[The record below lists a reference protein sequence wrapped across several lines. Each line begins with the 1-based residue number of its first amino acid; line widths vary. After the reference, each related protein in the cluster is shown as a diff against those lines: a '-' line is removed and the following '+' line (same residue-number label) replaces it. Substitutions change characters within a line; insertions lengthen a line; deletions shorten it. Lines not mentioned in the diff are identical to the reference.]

1 MKEKNIFFSSVT
13 DPYQPLEKEYG
24 RTRAALEQ
32 LQGSGAKIAISTKS
46 DLILRDLDLIRTFP
60 DVRISWSINTLDEDF
75 KAKTDKGA
83 SIARRLEAMK
93 KFYEAGV
100 HTTLFISPIFP
111 GISDPIELIE
121 AAKDRCNLVWLENLN
136 LRGSYKPAIL
146 ELIKENYP
154 ELVDLYDRI
163 YNKKDR
169 SYWFE
174 LNEKLKDYTSK
185 EGMTYLRDDDSRLSA
200 FGEKPVVVNY
210 FFHEEV
216 RKSSRKE
223 NSIEV

>member
-1 MKEKNIFFSSVT
+1 
-13 DPYQPLEKEYG
+13 
-24 RTRAALEQ
+24 
-32 LQGSGAKIAISTKS
+32 
-46 DLILRDLDLIRTFP
+46 
-60 DVRISWSINTLDEDF
+60 
-75 KAKTDKGA
+75 
-83 SIARRLEAMK
+83 MK

-136 LRGSYKPAIL
+136 LRGAYKPVIMD
-146 ELIKENYP
+146 LIRENYP
-154 ELVDLYDRI
+154 ELIDLYDRI

-174 LNEKLKDYTSK
+174 LNEKLKEYTAK
-185 EGMTYLRDDDSRLSA
+185 EGMIYLRDDDSKLAA

-216 RKSSRKE
+216 RKSSRKA